1 VLDNAEFGV
10 FVEQEP
16 YVRELLDAYMGSR
29 FKDVLSLLDRF
40 STRHYLDIHLST
52 HVKNLTTLIRDKCL
66 VMYLQ
71 PFASIRLELMSVAF
85 GWTVEEVEKAVVGL
99 IQSGDIKA
107 RVDSLNKVLKAK
119 DVDPRTELFLRA
131 TTAGEEMQSATRR
144 LLLRLRLQQA
154 DLVVKAP
161 KGHQGGLGAMDY
173 MME

>member
-1 VLDNAEFGV
+1 
-10 FVEQEP
+10 
-16 YVRELLDAYMGSR
+16 
-29 FKDVLSLLDRF
+29 
-40 STRHYLDIHLST
+40 
-52 HVKNLTTLIRDKCL
+52 
-66 VMYLQ
+66 MYLQ

-144 LLLRLRLQQA
+144 LLLRLRLCVTHPLHPT
-154 DLVVKAP
+154 DEYVMLTMS
-161 KGHQGGLGAMDY
+161 L
-173 MME
+173 